1 MNGDG
6 AVDEAHGQPQAAVV
20 PSAADGTLL
29 QCRQLPLHPSLTG
42 GGTPKAKENSAV
54 ALQNIHEACSAL
66 HANEELRGFQNKFRV
81 CFPCS

>member
-42 GGTPKAKENSAV
+42 GGTPKAKENSAFMRMKNCV
-54 ALQNIHEACSAL
+54 DSRTNSVFA
-66 HANEELRGFQNKFRV
+66 FRV
-81 CFPCS
+81 RDLSEYK